1 MLLLSLLLGLLLLS
15 CGCCCG
21 RCSLLLSLLLL
32 GLLLLLLL
40 LYDMVRGVVGVLQG
54 RWTPAANTCLA
65 NAGRVLVHGSTGCV
79 H

>member
-1 MLLLSLLLGLLLLS
+1 MLLLGLLLGLLLLS
-15 CGCCCG
+15 CGCCG
-21 RCSLLLSLLLL
+21 RGSLLLSLLLL

-65 NAGRVLVHGSTGCV
+65 NTGGVLVHGSTGCV